1 MNNKSIIP
9 VAMLIKKF
17 YCHCCGGLLIK
28 NKRTRTIR
36 RGDPDYKEHSRIGRT
51 HMIGDIELT
60 EYDFK
65 CPDCGNIIGYDEQC
79 IVEKIQ
85 KQLGKN
91 MLSEQEFSDH
101 RDSIKDKMDR
111 KSKIF
116 KVLYTAV
123 IGAIAA
129 LILYIQIKSGDFSF
143 KFYF

>member
-1 MNNKSIIP
+1 MNNKSISIP

-65 CPDCGNIIGYDEQC
+65 CSDCGRITSFVEQCVIENIQKNVGKHILSQADITEHTPKAEADLKRKRNITNIIAK
-79 IVEKIQ
+79 IVFIA
-85 KQLGKN
+85 LTAFIIY
-91 MLSEQEFSDH
+91 MSL
-101 RDSIKDKMDR
+101 
-111 KSKIF
+111 KS
-116 KVLYTAV
+116 
-123 IGAIAA
+123 
-129 LILYIQIKSGDFSF
+129 Q
-143 KFYF
+143 

>member
-1 MNNKSIIP
+1 MNNKSISIP

-65 CPDCGNIIGYDEQC
+65 CPDCGRITSFDEQC
-79 IVEKIQ
+79 VIENIQ
-85 KQLGKN
+85 KNVGKHI
-91 MLSEQEFSDH
+91 LSQAEITEHTPKAEADL
-101 RDSIKDKMDR
+101 KR
-111 KSKIF
+111 KRNITNIIANIVF
-116 KVLYTAV
+116 IALTAF
-123 IGAIAA
+123 IIYMS
-129 LILYIQIKSGDFSF
+129 LKSQ
-143 KFYF
+143 

>member
-1 MNNKSIIP
+1 MKNKSTSIP

-65 CPDCGNIIGYDEQC
+65 CPDCGRITSFDEQC
-79 IVEKIQ
+79 VIENIQ
-85 KQLGKN
+85 KNVGKHI
-91 MLSEQEFSDH
+91 LSQAEITEHTPKAEADL
-101 RDSIKDKMDR
+101 KR
-111 KSKIF
+111 KRNITNIIAKIVF
-116 KVLYTAV
+116 IALTAF
-123 IGAIAA
+123 IIYMS
-129 LILYIQIKSGDFSF
+129 LKSQ
-143 KFYF
+143 

>member
-1 MNNKSIIP
+1 MNNKSTSIP

-65 CPDCGNIIGYDEQC
+65 CPDCGRITSFDEQC
-79 IVEKIQ
+79 VIENIQ
-85 KQLGKN
+85 KNVGKHI
-91 MLSEQEFSDH
+91 LSQAEITEHTPKAEADL
-101 RDSIKDKMDR
+101 KR
-111 KSKIF
+111 KRNITNIIAKIVF
-116 KVLYTAV
+116 IALTA
-123 IGAIAA
+123 IIYMS
-129 LILYIQIKSGDFSF
+129 LKSQ
-143 KFYF
+143 

>member
-65 CPDCGNIIGYDEQC
+65 CPDCGRITSFDEQC
-79 IVEKIQ
+79 VIENIQ
-85 KQLGKN
+85 KNVGKHI
-91 MLSEQEFSDH
+91 LSQAEITEHTPKAEADL
-101 RDSIKDKMDR
+101 KR
-111 KSKIF
+111 KRNITNIIAKIVF
-116 KVLYTAV
+116 IALTA
-123 IGAIAA
+123 IIYMS
-129 LILYIQIKSGDFSF
+129 LKSQ
-143 KFYF
+143 

>member
-1 MNNKSIIP
+1 MNNKSISIP

-65 CPDCGNIIGYDEQC
+65 CPDCGRITSFDEQC
-79 IVEKIQ
+79 VIENIQ
-85 KQLGKN
+85 KNVGKHI
-91 MLSEQEFSDH
+91 LSQAEITEHTPKAEADL
-101 RDSIKDKMDR
+101 KR
-111 KSKIF
+111 KRNITNIIAKIVF
-116 KVLYTAV
+116 IALTA
-123 IGAIAA
+123 IIYMS
-129 LILYIQIKSGDFSF
+129 LKSQ
-143 KFYF
+143 